1 MNLSREVKT
10 ALLVL
15 GCIGTFIF
23 GFSYL
28 KGTSLFDNEKELYAI
43 YEDVEGLMV
52 GAKVTINGYSVGKV
66 KNIDFDENYKD
77 IKVTFSLRNDLNF
90 SNQSLAQLYEAG
102 LIGGKAIAIIPNND
116 AGEPIKNGD
125 ILPSEVKPG
134 LTELVNQQIAP
145 LQNKIEGLLA
155 SADSLF
161 AGVSNVLNYESQNN
175 LKLALKGLT
184 ESISN
189 INELSESMGRIVNAN
204 EKVFNSTMGHVETT
218 SKNLSQLTDSLS
230 KIELSTTMK
239 NMEVASTQLKSILVN
254 LEKGKGSAGKLLNDD
269 ALYNELLHSS
279 EALEALLT
287 DLKEHPKKYVHF
299 SLFGRKEKSTSKK

>member
-15 GCIGTFIF
+15 SCIGTFIF
-23 GFSYL
+23 GFGYL

-239 NMEVASTQLKSILVN
+239 NMEVASTQLKSILMN
-254 LEKGKGSAGKLLNDD
+254 LEEGKGSVGKLLNDD

-299 SLFGRKEKSTSKK
+299 SLFGRKEKSISKK